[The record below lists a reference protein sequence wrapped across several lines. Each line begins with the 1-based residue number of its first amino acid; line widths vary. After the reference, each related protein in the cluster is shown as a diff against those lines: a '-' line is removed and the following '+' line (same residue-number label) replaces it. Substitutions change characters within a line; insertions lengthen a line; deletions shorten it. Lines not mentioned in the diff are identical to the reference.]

1 MDLGISTQLAHH
13 LLFTAISIGLCVIL
27 PQVLNY
33 ELQHVI
39 AFLDLNF
46 SEFRVATYL
55 VACVAS
61 VVLAL
66 VITPVVKKIAIK
78 LEFVDRPGGR
88 KIQANPVSLGGG
100 IAVFL
105 ATLFAIVIA
114 FIFSD
119 LTAKSTFFGDDARM
133 LIGLLVGSAATLA
146 LGLYDD
152 AKNMRG
158 RYKLLGQLAIA
169 SFLVYLGFQI
179 ERFSIFGWNIE
190 LADYRL
196 VIPFS
201 IFWLVG
207 ATNAINLLDGID
219 GLASSLGM
227 VLCLTFASINGFGG
241 HYPETI
247 VMLAL
252 AGALFG
258 FLKFNFAPASIYLG
272 DAGSMVIGLIIGSIA
287 VMTHNK
293 STAFVAMA
301 IPMAVWSIP
310 ILDSTAAILR
320 RYLTGRSIFAPD
332 RGHMHH
338 SLLTRGWSVRQ
349 ATTFISL
356 VCATTCISAVLGFM
370 WKSEW
375 IVLVTVIAV
384 IAFLIS
390 TKTFGHI
397 EFALLRERFRQH
409 GLAFRSDETSHTMPK
424 HGTVRLQGNHE
435 WERLWDALV
444 DNTTDLDLTRLQMTI
459 HIPAVHEAF
468 YANWKAPKDP
478 QLDPDSVWKLS
489 HPILLGDDIVG
500 KLEFAGTA
508 TYTESSSVDHI
519 QQVLNTVAPIEEEIS
534 RIGKALVDA
543 KKGAAAEKSSIDS
556 NRKIAP
562 ENGSPTAPTPEATAS
577 SPN

>member
-1 MDLGISTQLAHH
+1 M
-13 LLFTAISIGLCVIL
+13 
-27 PQVLNY
+27 
-33 ELQHVI
+33 I
-39 AFLDLNF
+39 AFFNFDF
-46 SEFRVATYL
+46 SEFRAATYL
-55 VACVAS
+55 VAIVTS
-61 VVLAL
+61 VSLAWL
-66 VITPVVKKIAIK
+66 ITPLVKKIAIK

-88 KIQANPVSLGGG
+88 KIQTNPVSLGGG

-105 ATLFAIVIA
+105 ATLLAIVIS

-119 LTAKSTFFGDDARM
+119 LTAKSTFFGNDARM
-133 LIGLLVGSAATLA
+133 LVGLLVASGATLA

-158 RYKLLGQLAIA
+158 RYKLLGQLVIA
-169 SFLVYLGFQI
+169 SLLVYLGFQI
-179 ERFSIFGWNIE
+179 ERFSIFGWTLE

-227 VLCLTFASINGFGG
+227 VLCLTFAAINGLGG

-301 IPMAVWSIP
+301 VPMAVWSIP

-338 SLLTRGWSVRQ
+338 SLLTRGWTVRQ

-375 IVLVTVIAV
+375 IVLVTVLAV

-397 EFALLRERFRQH
+397 EFALIRERFRQH
-409 GLAFRSDETSHTMPK
+409 GLDFRSDETNHMVPK

-444 DNTTDLDLTRLQMTI
+444 ENSLQLDLTRLQMTI

-478 QLDPDSVWKLS
+478 ELDPDSVWKLS
-489 HPILLGDDIVG
+489 HPILMGSENIG
-500 KLEFAGTA
+500 KLEFAGTSS
-508 TYTESSSVDHI
+508 YLESSSVEHI
-519 QQVLNTVAPIEEEIS
+519 QKVLQTVMPIEEEIC
-534 RIGKALVDA
+534 RIGSALIDA
-543 KKGAAAEKSSIDS
+543 KKRAASAKNNSSQNSIT
-556 NRKIAP
+556 NT
-562 ENGSPTAPTPEATAS
+562 NGEVSEAHTTEATTTS
-577 SPN
+577 SSH

>member
-1 MDLGISTQLAHH
+1 M
-13 LLFTAISIGLCVIL
+13 
-27 PQVLNY
+27 
-33 ELQHVI
+33 I
-39 AFLDLNF
+39 AFFNLDF
-46 SEFRVATYL
+46 SEFRAATYL
-55 VACVAS
+55 VAAVTS
-61 VVLAL
+61 VLLAWL
-66 VITPVVKKIAIK
+66 ITPLVKTVAIK

-100 IAVFL
+100 VAVFL
-105 ATLFAIVIA
+105 STLLAIVIS

-119 LTAKSTFFGDDARM
+119 LTAKSTFFENDARM
-133 LIGLLVGSAATLA
+133 LVGLLVAAAATLA

-158 RYKLLGQLAIA
+158 RYKLLGQLVIA
-169 SFLVYLGFQI
+169 SLLVYLGLQI
-179 ERFSIFGWNIE
+179 ERFTIFGWNID
-190 LADYRL
+190 LASYKL

-227 VLCLTFASINGFGG
+227 VLCLTFAAINGFGG

-247 VMLAL
+247 VMLSL

-272 DAGSMVIGLIIGSIA
+272 DAGSMVIGLIIGSVA
-287 VMTHNK
+287 VMTHSK

-301 IPMAVWSIP
+301 IPIAVWSIP

-338 SLLTRGWSVRQ
+338 SLLTRGWTVRQ

-356 VCATTCISAVLGFM
+356 VCATTCLSAVLGFM

-375 IVLVTVIAV
+375 IVLVTVLAV

-397 EFALLRERFRQH
+397 EFALIRERFRQH
-409 GLAFRSDETSHTMPK
+409 GLAFRSDETSHMMPK

-435 WERLWDALV
+435 WERLWEAMV
-444 DNTTDLDLTRLQMTI
+444 ENTTEQDLTRLQMTI

-478 QLDPDSVWKLS
+478 ELDPDSVWKLS
-489 HPILLGDDIVG
+489 HPILLDNENIGA
-500 KLEFAGTA
+500 LEFSGTSS
-508 TYTESSSVDHI
+508 YLESSSVKHI
-519 QQVLNTVAPIEEEIS
+519 QKVLETVLPIEEEIC
-534 RIGKALVDA
+534 RIAQALIDA
-543 KKGAAAEKSSIDS
+543 KKRAASAGSALSQNGAS
-556 NRKIAP
+556 NPGESTEA
-562 ENGSPTAPTPEATAS
+562 STAQATATTS
-577 SPN
+577 TH

>member
-1 MDLGISTQLAHH
+1 MI
-13 LLFTAISIGLCVIL
+13 AI
-27 PQVLNY
+27 
-33 ELQHVI
+33 
-39 AFLDLNF
+39 FDLNF
-46 SEFRVATYL
+46 SEFRAATYL
-55 VACVAS
+55 VAIVTS
-61 VVLAL
+61 VVLAWL
-66 VITPVVKKIAIK
+66 ITPIVKKIAIK

-105 ATLFAIVIA
+105 ATLLAIIVS

-119 LTAKSTFFGDDARM
+119 LTAKSTFFENDARM
-133 LIGLLVGSAATLA
+133 LVGLLVASGATLA

-158 RYKLLGQLAIA
+158 RYKLLGQLVIA
-169 SFLVYLGFQI
+169 SLLVYLGFQI
-179 ERFSIFGWNIE
+179 ERFSIFGWNLD
-190 LADYRL
+190 LANYKL

-227 VLCLTFASINGFGG
+227 VLCLTFAAINGIGG

-258 FLKFNFAPASIYLG
+258 FLRFNFAPASIYLG
-272 DAGSMVIGLIIGSIA
+272 DAGSMVIGLIIGSVA

-338 SLLTRGWSVRQ
+338 SLLTRGWTVRQ

-375 IVLVTVIAV
+375 IVLVTVLAV

-397 EFALLRERFRQH
+397 EFALIRERFRQH
-409 GLAFRSDETSHTMPK
+409 GLAFKSDETGHMVPK

-435 WERLWDALV
+435 WERLWDVLV
-444 DNTTDLDLTRLQMTI
+444 ENSTQLDLTRLQMTI

-478 QLDPDSVWKLS
+478 ELDPDSVWKLS
-489 HPILLGDDIVG
+489 HPILMGSENIG
-500 KLEFAGTA
+500 KLEFSGTSC
-508 TYTESSSVDHI
+508 YHESNTVEHI
-519 QQVLNTVAPIEEEIS
+519 QKVLQTIMPIEEEICK
-534 RIGKALVDA
+534 IGSALIDA
-543 KKGAAAEKSSIDS
+543 KKRAAAAKSNPSS
-556 NRKIAP
+556 NGVANTGG
-562 ENGSPTAPTPEATAS
+562 EVSTSEATVT
-577 SPN
+577 